1 MSTEL
6 KGTDSI
12 NGEVMM
18 TRYYGGESVGSC
30 LQLTPPGG
38 ERTPYL
44 SLTKEQAIELAH
56 ALMEFADGTREEFYE

>member
-18 TRYYGGESVGSC
+18 TSTMAENRLVLVYS
-30 LQLTPPGG
+30 
-38 ERTPYL
+38 
-44 SLTKEQAIELAH
+44 
-56 ALMEFADGTREEFYE
+56 